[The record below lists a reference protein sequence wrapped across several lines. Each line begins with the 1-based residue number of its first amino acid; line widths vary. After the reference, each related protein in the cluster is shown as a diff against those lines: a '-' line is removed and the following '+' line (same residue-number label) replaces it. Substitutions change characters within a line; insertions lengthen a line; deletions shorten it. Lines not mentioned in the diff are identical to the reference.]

1 MRDAITSRRIEPLLP
16 GPAADAPASPAAVR
30 ILKDEHLAIASVL
43 YSLRHAVRQVR
54 EHGAAPDVRLLGAIL
69 DYIEAF
75 PERLHHPKEE
85 AFLFAALAER
95 CEDARPLIALLAAE
109 HARGDASIRDLR
121 ERLARCHGA
130 GPAFDEFAEAVDAY
144 AAFHWRHMTREE
156 EVLLPLALRHLSTA
170 DWERI
175 GAAFRAN
182 DDPLVG
188 LTGRQDLDRLFRTIL
203 ELATAME
210 RAAAR

>member
-1 MRDAITSRRIEPLLP
+1 VLPVAI
-16 GPAADAPASPAAVR
+16 R

-54 EHGAAPDVRLLGAIL
+54 EHGAAPNFRLLGAIL

-75 PERLHHPKEE
+75 PERLHHPKED

-95 CEDARPLIALLAAE
+95 CADAKPLIATLADE
-109 HARGDASIRDLR
+109 HGRGDALIRGLR
-121 ERLARCHGA
+121 ERLSCCRGA
-130 GPAFDEFAEAVDAY
+130 GPAFDAFAEAVDAY
-144 AAFHWRHMTREE
+144 VAFHWRHMTREE
-156 EVLLPLALRHLSTA
+156 EVLLPLALRHLNAA
-170 DWERI
+170 DWDRI

-182 DDPLVG
+182 DNPLVG

-203 ELATAME
+203 DLAAVTQGAPG
-210 RAAAR
+210 R